1 MAAITTYA
9 TLKAGVKEWLRRDG
23 GTTLDSQID
32 TFIDMAEAEFNR
44 FGVANSWYQLEEE
57 TSLTTDS
64 NGDTTLP
71 ADFLAVKSV
80 RRTGSPNIELDPI
93 SMGTENRLSPDDTA
107 GVARFYSISGTTL
120 RVTPIEAGT
129 DLLTLTY
136 FEKLPALDDSNTS
149 NWLLTL
155 APDAYLYETMAQAER
170 FLREFQEAAGFHA
183 EALRILGD
191 VGLVSTMARYMNAG
205 IVNTDV
211 PIA

>member
-1 MAAITTYA
+1 MAAITTYS
-9 TLKAGVKEWLRRDG
+9 TLKDGINEWLARDG
-23 GTTLDSQID
+23 GSTLTSQID
-32 TFIDMAEAEFNR
+32 TFIYGAEAEFNR
-44 FGVANSWYQLEEE
+44 QGVAGQWYQMEEE

-64 NGDTTLP
+64 SGNTTLP

-80 RRTGSPNIELDPI
+80 RRIGSPNIELDPI
-93 SMGTENRLSPDDTA
+93 SMGTENRISPDDTA

-136 FEKLPALDDSNTS
+136 FEKIPNLAANST

-155 APDAYLYETMAQAER
+155 APDAYLFESLAQAQMFTR
-170 FLREFQEAAGFHA
+170 QFQEAAGFHA
-183 EALRILGD
+183 TAMRIIDDIGTM
-191 VGLVSTMARYMNAG
+191 STLARYGNAG

>member
-1 MAAITTYA
+1 
-9 TLKAGVKEWLRRDG
+9 LKDGINEWLARDG
-23 GTTLDSQID
+23 GSTLTSQMD
-32 TFIDMAEAEFNR
+32 TFIYNAEAVFNR
-44 FGVANSWYQLEEE
+44 MGVANQWYQMEEE

-64 NGDTTLP
+64 DGNATLP

-80 RRTGSPNIELDPI
+80 RRAGSPNIELDPI

-107 GVARFYSISGTTL
+107 GVARFFSISGTTL

-136 FEKLPALDDSNTS
+136 FEKIPNLAANTT

-155 APDAYLYETMAQAER
+155 APDAYLFESLAQAQMFTRQFEA
-170 FLREFQEAAGFHA
+170 AAGFHGQA
-183 EALRILGD
+183 MLILDGI
-191 VGLVSTMARYMNAG
+191 GMVSTMARYGNAG